1 MRIGELAER
10 TGVSTRLLRYYG
22 EQGLLV
28 ASRDRNGYRCYGE
41 DAVVR
46 VRQIRRLLGAGLT
59 TEVIASALQCASG
72 EEAHLDL
79 CPELAQLL
87 HRELTAMDDRIGT
100 LQRRR
105 STLAGYLTEEGG

>member
-28 ASRDRNGYRCYGE
+28 ASRDRNGYRCYGG

>member
-22 EQGLLV
+22 EQGLLTP
-28 ASRDRNGYRCYGE
+28 SRDGNGYRSFDE

-46 VRQIRRLLGAGLT
+46 VRQIRRLLAAGLT
-59 TEVIASALQCASG
+59 TGVIASALQCARG

-79 CPELAQLL
+79 CPELAVMLR
-87 HRELTAMDDRIGT
+87 RELTAMDDRIGA

-105 STLAGYLTEEGG
+105 TALAGYLSPPR